1 MAKER
6 YKIVPSSYLILIKD
20 NKILLAR
27 RKNTGFQDGNY
38 GLVAGHGEEGET
50 ARKTLCREAKE
61 EAGIDILPENL
72 ELVHVMHRRAS
83 LDERVDFFFVTSV
96 YEGAPT
102 IAEPEKC
109 DDISWFSSDNLP
121 ENTIDYISEAVE
133 NYKKKIFYSEFGW

>member
-38 GLVAGHGEEGET
+38 GLVAGHGEENET
-50 ARKTLCREAKE
+50 ARETLCREVKE
-61 EAGIDILPENL
+61 EAGISILPENL
-72 ELVHVMHRRAS
+72 ELVHVMHRKAAN
-83 LDERVDFFFVTSV
+83 DERVDFFFVTSA
-96 YEGAPT
+96 YEGTPK

-109 DDISWFSSDNLP
+109 DDMSWFLLDNLP
-121 ENTIDYISEAVE
+121 ENIIDYIGEAIE
-133 NYKKKIFYSEFGW
+133 CYKKKIFYSEFGW